1 MRDDAFEPLQPLKQS
16 IPEKKS
22 LLLRLW
28 NIFTGFFTFL
38 WRMIIGFPRLVRTIG
53 RGSSAVSVWCVRE
66 TAYSF
71 HLFTYTSRRFL
82 RTEVYLALAGAF
94 LFFGILLTQGQVDNQ
109 RDLLY
114 YCYIFFTA
122 IMILLAMNLLPKER
136 EEETLE
142 ILWSQPMNRNRLI
155 VIQLTTLTLWISLL
169 TLAVM
174 LVFGRYSA
182 YQEGRWLLL
191 YCVLTTSFAVGA
203 ITVLISTFCR
213 HAIATGL
220 VAMLILGVHLFWLRS
235 LGPIELYYNPIVYAG
250 QKAPQG
256 AAFNLHFNRI
266 MLIFLVGFIL
276 DYLFRRLKRTAEW
289 FT

>member
-1 MRDDAFEPLQPLKQS
+1 MRDETFEPLQPLAS
-16 IPEKKS
+16 SAPNKKNF
-22 LLLRLW
+22 LQRFWDILA
-28 NIFTGFFTFL
+28 GFFPFL
-38 WRMIIGFPRLVRTIG
+38 WRMIKGIPALIRAIG
-53 RGSSAVSVWCVRE
+53 RGLAAASVWCVRE

-82 RTEVYLALAGAF
+82 RIEAYLALAGAF
-94 LFFGILLTQGQVDNQ
+94 IFFGILLTQGQVDNQ
-109 RDLLY
+109 RDLLH

-122 IMILLAMNLLPKER
+122 VMILLAMNLLPKER

-142 ILWSQPMNRNRLI
+142 IIWSQPMSRNRLI
-155 VIQLTTLTLWISLL
+155 VVQLLTLTIWVSLL
-169 TLAVM
+169 TLIVM

-203 ITVLISTFCR
+203 VTVLISTFCR

-235 LGPIELYYNPIVYAG
+235 LGPIELYYNPIAYVG
-250 QKAPQG
+250 QPPQRG
-256 AAFNLHFNRI
+256 ASFNLHFNRI
-266 MLIFLVGFIL
+266 MLIFLVGFVL